1 VTLARPKQNTLPSL
15 GTKCGRRERESRRE
29 GRREKSLRDFPSRVV
44 TEQGIPVFRKVALF
58 AGRHRN
64 EGLGRLGLG
73 CRGFLRGSRT
83 RRRQR
88 MSEGR
93 RGGERRR
100 LTHSRRRHRAQARD
114 IVACASGRV
123 LRSVLRPVLVN
134 PHYAP
139 SGKTAVVGRS
149 RRHRGWASLRKQEE
163 PAPGS
168 SRRTWRGSPRTT
180 ARESGVVRKEKEG
193 GRGRRP
199 CEGKRAQVW
208 LPARPECSCRSR

>member
-168 SRRTWRGSPRTT
+168 WKADIARLAAHHRSARR
-180 ARESGVVRKEKEG
+180 GVVREKRKEVE
-193 GRGRRP
+193 
-199 CEGKRAQVW
+199 ASV
-208 LPARPECSCRSR
+208 PARIEELGFGCSHVET